1 MATQSTDP
9 RSVIHAKIVELARD
23 LGNDARSLRNDQVIP
38 DTGLLDSP
46 ALLELILFY
55 EQTFAL
61 DVDQIAEV
69 DVVVGDDGLYATLA
83 PHGGES
89 GFDYAIASNI
99 IEHTPDMIG
108 WLGDIARLVHPG
120 GRLLLVVPDKR
131 YTFDYLRRLSSLT
144 DLMDAWI
151 RGNSKP

>member
-1 MATQSTDP
+1 MASQSTDP

-61 DVDQIAEV
+61 DVEQEDLTLDNFGTI
-69 DVVVGDDGLYATLA
+69 DGMAAYL
-83 PHGGES
+83 E
-89 GFDYAIASNI
+89 
-99 IEHTPDMIG
+99 
-108 WLGDIARLVHPG
+108 
-120 GRLLLVVPDKR
+120 KR
-131 YTFDYLRRLSSLT
+131 GKHAQS
-144 DLMDAWI
+144 
-151 RGNSKP
+151 

>member
-1 MATQSTDP
+1 MASQSTDP

-61 DVDQIAEV
+61 DVDQE
-69 DVVVGDDGLYATLA
+69 DLTLDNFGTIDSMA
-83 PHGGES
+83 AYLE
-89 GFDYAIASNI
+89 
-99 IEHTPDMIG
+99 
-108 WLGDIARLVHPG
+108 
-120 GRLLLVVPDKR
+120 KR
-131 YTFDYLRRLSSLT
+131 GKHAQS
-144 DLMDAWI
+144 
-151 RGNSKP
+151 